1 MTKSADLQRLASL
14 SDCVFAVAMT
24 LLAFSVRIPDQGLDP
39 AKLPGELT
47 RMWNEFSGLVLS
59 FAITAIFWVGHFR
72 LLRSL
77 SRATVGLIYLN
88 LFQLFWIVVLPISS
102 SLIRIEARATTIVME
117 ANVTLIALSALLM
130 SHCT

>member
-24 LLAFSVRIPDQGLDP
+24 LLAFSVRIPDQGADP

-59 FAITAIFWVGHFR
+59 FAIAAIFWLGH
-72 LLRSL
+72 LHLVRSL

-88 LFQLFWIVVLPISS
+88 LATPF
-102 SLIRIEARATTIVME
+102 LIHLARTARPAGGHLDTDRLNGKI
-117 ANVTLIALSALLM
+117 IR
-130 SHCT
+130 